1 MFAPFSSASEH
12 PTPPGSLCAL
22 LSLYRSGVG
31 LAPTLLL
38 ERLRLHLLMPSFLPD
53 LLQQLPP
60 RITDPEHRAV
70 NVIVI
75 RSPLPFVPQLL
86 SLLLLLL
93 TLQQIVLDQPPH
105 RGVAADP
112 IESSLLRVSPARGER
127 SVHPSRRAGHPSFRM
142 VGAECH

>member
-12 PTPPGSLCAL
+12 PTPPGPLCAL

-38 ERLRLHLLMPSFLPD
+38 LSRLRLHLLMPLFLPD
-53 LLQQLPP
+53 LLQQLSPK
-60 RITDPEHRAV
+60 ITDPEHR

-75 RSPLPFVPQLL
+75 RSSLPFVSQLL
-86 SLLLLLL
+86 SLLLA
-93 TLQQIVLDQPPH
+93 LQQIVLDQPPH

-112 IESSLLRVSPARGER
+112 IESRLLRVSPARGER

>member
-12 PTPPGSLCAL
+12 PTPPGPLCAL
-22 LSLYRSGVG
+22 LSLYRSRVG

-38 ERLRLHLLMPSFLPD
+38 DRLRLHLLMPLFLPD
-53 LLQQLPP
+53 L
-60 RITDPEHRAV
+60 
-70 NVIVI
+70 
-75 RSPLPFVPQLL
+75 
-86 SLLLLLL
+86 
-93 TLQQIVLDQPPH
+93 LQQIVLDQPPH

-112 IESSLLRVSPARGER
+112 IESRLLRVSPARGER

>member
-1 MFAPFSSASEH
+1 MFAPFSSASDH
-12 PTPPGSLCAL
+12 SPPPGPLYAL

-38 ERLRLHLLMPSFLPD
+38 DRLRLHLLMPLFLPD
-53 LLQQLPP
+53 LLQQLSP

-75 RSPLPFVPQLL
+75 RSSLPFVPQLL
-86 SLLLLLL
+86 SLLLA
-93 TLQQIVLDQPPH
+93 LQQIVVDQPPH

-112 IESSLLRVSPARGER
+112 IESRLLRVSPARGER
-127 SVHPSRRAGHPSFRM
+127 SVHPIRAGYPSFRM
-142 VGAECH
+142 VGAHRP

>member
-12 PTPPGSLCAL
+12 PTPPGSPYAL
-22 LSLYRSGVG
+22 LRLYRSGVG

-38 ERLRLHLLMPSFLPD
+38 DRLRLHLLMPLFLPD

-75 RSPLPFVPQLL
+75 RSSLPFVPQLL
-86 SLLLLLL
+86 SLLLA
-93 TLQQIVLDQPPH
+93 LQQIVLDQPPH

-112 IESSLLRVSPARGER
+112 IESRLLRVSPARAER

>member
-1 MFAPFSSASEH
+1 M
-12 PTPPGSLCAL
+12 
-22 LSLYRSGVG
+22 RSWGAWSIERG

-38 ERLRLHLLMPSFLPD
+38 LDRLRLHLLMPSFLPD

-60 RITDPEHRAV
+60 IISDCEHRAV

-75 RSPLPFVPQLL
+75 RSSLAFVPQLL
-86 SLLLLLL
+86 SLLA
-93 TLQQIVLDQPPH
+93 LQHIVVDQPPH

-112 IESSLLRVSPARGER
+112 IESRLLRVSPARGER